1 MKYANAR
8 IGDGRGQ
15 MRERQRRDRA
25 ATQPLRVRFPQFTSL
40 RLDFDFSDDG
50 RFTPAPQVTV
60 LHPPASAYFIFPC
73 PYTDCDGEFNLA
85 PVVDA
90 LASGEQASDE
100 GQLQCSGHRSGS
112 GQSRAA
118 CRLVLEY
125 NVIAKRD

>member
-8 IGDGRGQ
+8 SGDGRGQ

-73 PYTDCDGEFNLA
+73 PYTDCDGEFNLE
-85 PVVDA
+85 PVVNT
-90 LASGEQASDE
+90 LATAEQASDE
-100 GQLQCSGHRSGS
+100 GQLRCSGHRSGS
-112 GQSRAA
+112 GENRAA
-118 CRLVLEY
+118 CQLILEY
-125 NVIAKRD
+125 NIIAKRS